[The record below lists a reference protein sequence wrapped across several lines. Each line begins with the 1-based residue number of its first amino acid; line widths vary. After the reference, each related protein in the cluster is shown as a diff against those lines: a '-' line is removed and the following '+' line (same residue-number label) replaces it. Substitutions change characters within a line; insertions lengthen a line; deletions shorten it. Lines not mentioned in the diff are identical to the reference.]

1 MYSRRSKMLLRE
13 LINETIRL
21 KDEIKQR
28 RTICQ
33 VGLINL
39 KEELREIQSRHKKQ
53 IINSN
58 LEITEKTDF
67 KELGYTTQKQRDEY
81 IYNQQGELRKEQM
94 EEVNDQKYLIE
105 CGEKRE
111 KELWDE
117 YKYYEDR
124 FNFLMRVYDIE
135 GEIEIEDVIL
145 AKREVVGEADEK

>member
-1 MYSRRSKMLLRE
+1 MLLRE